1 MRGLSKQSATGS
13 TVKIDLSMPLDVEYK
28 VVEDPPGCRHYPV
41 DIVSVK
47 HRGSQ
52 IHSLHVGDILVL
64 QRNVYNRLIDSG
76 EIELPPANVLGM
88 EDR

>member
-1 MRGLSKQSATGS
+1 MSGTI
-13 TVKIDLSMPLDVEYK
+13 TIDLSLPLAIEYE
-28 VVEDPPGCRHYPV
+28 VVEDPLPCRHYPI

-47 HRGSQ
+47 HRGKGIST
-52 IHSLHVGDILVL
+52 LHVGDILVL

>member
-1 MRGLSKQSATGS
+1 MSGTI
-13 TVKIDLSMPLDVEYK
+13 TIDLSLPLVIEYEI
-28 VVEDPPGCRHYPV
+28 VEDPMPCRHYPI

-47 HRGSQ
+47 HRGKGIST
-52 IHSLHVGDILVL
+52 LHVGDILVL